1 MADKDTVTKE
11 YMQDNA
17 VFADAFNFYCYGGRQ
32 VIDPDQLKSIDTTA
46 IALPYGNSETVP
58 VQKYRDVLKVAT
70 AKADKNAAY
79 LLLGIENQSQ
89 MHYAMPVRN
98 MLYDAIQY
106 ASQVDEASKAHRKDS
121 DSAETQAEF
130 LSGFYKTDKLLPVI
144 TLTVYFGADKWEAPT
159 DLHGMLSADIEILK
173 FVDNY
178 HLHLIAPADISDD
191 DFGRFHTELRAA
203 LKYVK
208 YSKDKKRLDEVL
220 HEDSTYQRISRKTA
234 DMINIVTG
242 SKLKYNPGEERVDM
256 CKAIEDMRNDAIR
269 EGMEKGLE
277 QGIEKGI
284 EQGIEKGIEQGIE
297 KGIEQGLQQG
307 IEQGIEKG
315 IEQGLQQGIMKT
327 LAGLVKDGILTI
339 SDAAKR
345 AGMTVPEFQEKA
357 ELTS

>member
-1 MADKDTVTKE
+1 
-11 YMQDNA
+11 
-17 VFADAFNFYCYGGRQ
+17 
-32 VIDPDQLKSIDTTA
+32 
-46 IALPYGNSETVP
+46 
-58 VQKYRDVLKVAT
+58 
-70 AKADKNAAY
+70 
-79 LLLGIENQSQ
+79 

-178 HLHLIAPADISDD
+178 YLHLIAPADISDD

-256 CKAIEDMRNDAIR
+256 CKAIEDMRAEAKN
-269 EGMEKGLE
+269 EGMK
-277 QGIEKGI
+277 QGMK
-284 EQGIEKGIEQGIE
+284 QGMID
-297 KGIEQGLQQG
+297 
-307 IEQGIEKG
+307 
-315 IEQGLQQGIMKT
+315 T
-327 LAGLVKDGILTI
+327 LASLVRDGVIPL
-339 SDAAKR
+339 SDAAAR
-345 AGMTVPEFQEKA
+345 AGLTPDEFVAQA
-357 ELTS
+357 VRT